1 MATRPGSRTPR
12 PRRRTESTMEYT
24 AVVIAT
30 PIASERIAK
39 TVKSGVAQSRLRA
52 SLMSLTTRGSVAS
65 LVAQGHKWIHS
76 DGPARGHE
84 CGGDADDCRN
94 GRDGH
99 KRHRVDVRA
108 IHVHAA
114 DPDVRRSGRRAQREH
129 DQDREDETDAGRH
142 ADQPRHPSVDA
153 PDQLLTPGAE
163 RHPNA
168 DLARPPRDRERDD
181 RIETDS
187 SQQPVDRSH
196 TF

>member
-1 MATRPGSRTPR
+1 
-12 PRRRTESTMEYT
+12 MEYT

-39 TVKSGVAQSRLRA
+39 TVKSGVAPSRLRA

-76 DGPARGHE
+76 DGPARGTNAAATPTTA
-84 CGGDADDCRN
+84 GV

-114 DPDVRRSGRRAQREH
+114 DPDVRRSGVARSARRS
-129 DQDREDETDAGRH
+129 G
-142 ADQPRHPSVDA
+142 P
-153 PDQLLTPGAE
+153 
-163 RHPNA
+163 
-168 DLARPPRDRERDD
+168 
-181 RIETDS
+181 
-187 SQQPVDRSH
+187 
-196 TF
+196 

>member
-39 TVKSGVAQSRLRA
+39 TVKSGVAPSRLRA

-65 LVAQGHKWIHS
+65 LVAQDHKWIHS

-94 GRDGH
+94 G
-99 KRHRVDVRA
+99 
-108 IHVHAA
+108 
-114 DPDVRRSGRRAQREH
+114 
-129 DQDREDETDAGRH
+129 
-142 ADQPRHPSVDA
+142 
-153 PDQLLTPGAE
+153 GAE
-163 RHPNA
+163 A
-168 DLARPPRDRERDD
+168 DALRATLPAPLNN
-181 RIETDS
+181 
-187 SQQPVDRSH
+187 Q
-196 TF
+196 